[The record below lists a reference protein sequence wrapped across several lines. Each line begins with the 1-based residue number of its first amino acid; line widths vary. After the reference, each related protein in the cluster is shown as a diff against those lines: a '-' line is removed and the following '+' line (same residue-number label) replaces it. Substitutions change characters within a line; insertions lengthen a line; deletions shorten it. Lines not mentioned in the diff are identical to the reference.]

1 MNESL
6 KQLSEETKKQLLE
19 SIASKDYADF
29 LINIKSDKAEDS
41 GSFNVV
47 ISTSDVDRQGDSVKQ
62 DGWDLSFYKMNPIV
76 LWAHDY
82 AMLPIGMATS
92 IEIKD
97 GKLIAEGKFA
107 PAEANPFAQQVRKL
121 YDLGMI
127 NTTSVGFI
135 PKEYDGQKSSKLIAK
150 AELLEFS
157 FVPVPAN
164 PYALRLNQIKELGI
178 DTEMLKVKG
187 VEIKEVSEPVVN
199 PVIEKGE
206 VADELEEKK
215 NTKWMKYRPVYD
227 LMDALACAYFD
238 ESTPAEDFGKL
249 VTEAAD
255 ILKAIA
261 TNPETDQKA
270 AIEKIKKSSSPLI
283 IIASHVAL
291 GTLAEGK
298 QNNKEIVVV
307 NERSNNSKALLEV
320 NDFVGTREL
329 LRSIDNS
336 VGKVLENFNKSARNR

>member
-6 KQLSEETKKQLLE
+6 KQLSEETKKQLLD

-29 LINIKSDKAEDS
+29 LINVKSDKAEDS
-41 GSFNVV
+41 GSFSVV
-47 ISTSDVDRQGDSVKQ
+47 ISTSDVDRQGDIVKQ

-82 AMLPIGMATS
+82 SMLPIGIATS
-92 IEIKD
+92 IDIKD

-135 PKEYDGQKSSKLIAK
+135 PKEYDGQKSSKLISK

-178 DTEMLKVKG
+178 DTEMLKTKG
-187 VEIKEVSEPVVN
+187 VEIKEVSEPVAN
-199 PVIEKGE
+199 PVVEKGE
-206 VADELEEKK
+206 VADELEERK

-238 ESTPAEDFGKL
+238 ESTPAEDFSKL
-249 VTEAAD
+249 VGEAAD

-261 TNPETDQKA
+261 SSPETDQKA
-270 AIEKIKKSSSPLI
+270 AIENIRKTSSPLI

-291 GTLAEGK
+291 GILAEGK

-336 VGKVLENFNKSARNR
+336 VGKVLENFNRSARNR